1 MTQPPQ
7 NPYGRDSY
15 DRDSHGQA
23 RYGQNPYGQNAYG
36 QNPYGQDPSRSA
48 PPPGLYGEPDQR
60 SDQPSQPYPY
70 AQQQEE
76 WPQPQS
82 GSQPQQDQLQQHA
95 QPQPGGWPPVSR
107 PPRRRQRDS
116 EPGRF
121 SWGDL
126 FAVLAYVVVML
137 VGGVSLL
144 ALVPPFSTML
154 GSGVEQQEQQ
164 GLFLLNLIGYAVML
178 VIALALSARALW
190 RSIRAFWHLWWL
202 KLLLVPVAWVGTLIL
217 TALLVL
223 GLGGEPETSENQL
236 AIESMLAFVP
246 FFAAVLVMG
255 LAGPYVEEYFF
266 RHLLIGKLS
275 RYINIWICGV
285 ISVITFPLLHFIPAL
300 VAMLTDPGAA
310 TDLTV
315 ISVVPY
321 LVMGSVFTVAYILT
335 GRSLVYA
342 WLLHAFNNVMALVM
356 AYYVQPRLEQFLED
370 NGMDGVGGLV
380 ANTGAALRLLTDT
393 TLALT
398 GVR

>member
-7 NPYGRDSY
+7 NPYGHDPRHPAPDV
-15 DRDSHGQA
+15 
-23 RYGQNPYGQNAYG
+23 YGPGA
-36 QNPYGQDPSRSA
+36 
-48 PPPGLYGEPDQR
+48 GLYG
-60 SDQPSQPYPY
+60 QPPQQPAQPAYPY
-70 AQQQEE
+70 GE
-76 WPQPQS
+76 P
-82 GSQPQQDQLQQHA
+82 
-95 QPQPGGWPPVSR
+95 PQPGPPDQHGWPPASL
-107 PPRRRQRDS
+107 PPRKRQRDS

-121 SWGDL
+121 VWGDL
-126 FAVLAYVVVML
+126 IAVLAYVVVML

-164 GLFLLNLIGYAVML
+164 ALFLLNVIGYGVM
-178 VIALALSARALW
+178 VFIALALSAKALW
-190 RSIRAFWHLWWL
+190 RSVRAFGHLWWL

-246 FFAAVLVMG
+246 FLAAVLVMG
-255 LAGPYVEEYFF
+255 LLGPYVEEYFF

-300 VAMLTDPGAA
+300 VLMLADPSAP

-321 LVMGSVFTVAYILT
+321 VVMGSVFTLAYILT
-335 GRSLVYA
+335 GRSLIYA

-356 AYYVQPRLEQFLED
+356 AYFVQPQLEQFLED
-370 NGMDGVGGLV
+370 SGIDDVGGLV
-380 ANTGAALRLLTDT
+380 AHTGAVLRVLTET

-398 GVR
+398 GGK